1 VLSRC
6 FPPSIRKALNELPI
20 TLDDTHERTLQ
31 GIAREKK
38 EHAHRLFQCLVAAIR
53 PLRVDELAEIFAI
66 EFSPNAEPS
75 LMEGWRPGNPEE
87 SVLSACST
95 LIAIVED
102 KGSKIVQF
110 SHFSVKEFLTSDRL
124 RTSELENVR
133 QYHIPLDAAHT
144 TLAQVCFTV
153 LLPSD
158 EKMDIRRLKTFPL
171 ASYSARHWVD
181 HAKFENVASQFK
193 DSMERLFNP
202 KKPHFEAWT
211 QIYNV
216 DRGYKLRQATP
227 LYYAVLCGF
236 AGLAKHLIVAHAEDV
251 NAKCGHHGTPLC
263 AASYQGHL
271 DAVRLLLDQGA
282 DVNPTNLQER
292 SPLCSAY
299 DGGHLEVMRL
309 LLEHGANVDV
319 RYDRYSPMSLTHQ
332 ASCDDNAEVLH
343 LLLRYNADPNT
354 RDGTKATPLYSAAH
368 RGHVKAAQLLLDHGA
383 DVNSQNDS
391 GITPLHI
398 ASFDGYLEIV
408 QILLRHGADVHIR
421 TNSSLT
427 PFQQATSKGHTKVAQ
442 LLLEHGAKRNR
453 RR

>member
-1 VLSRC
+1 
-6 FPPSIRKALNELPI
+6 
-20 TLDDTHERTLQ
+20 
-31 GIAREKK
+31 
-38 EHAHRLFQCLVAAIR
+38 
-53 PLRVDELAEIFAI
+53 
-66 EFSPNAEPS
+66 
-75 LMEGWRPGNPEE
+75 
-87 SVLSACST
+87 VLSACST

-181 HAKFENVASQFK
+181 HAKFENVASQVK

-211 QIYNV
+211 QIYDV
-216 DRGYKLRQATP
+216 DDGYESHQAIP
-227 LYYAVLCGF
+227 LYYAMLCGF

-251 NAKCGHHGTPLC
+251 NAKCGHHGTPLH
-263 AASYQGHL
+263 AASYRGHL
-271 DAVRLLLDQGA
+271 DAVRFLLDQGA
-282 DVNPTNLQER
+282 EVNSTNLHDK

-309 LLEHGANVDV
+309 LLEHGANVDAQNDLSY
-319 RYDRYSPMSLTHQ
+319 RISLSHK
-332 ASCDDNAEVLH
+332 ASYDDNVEVLH

-354 RDGTKATPLYSAAH
+354 RDSTNATPLYEAALL
-368 RGHVKAAQLLLDHGA
+368 GHVKAAQLLLDHGA
-383 DVNSQNDS
+383 DVNSQHVS
-391 GITPLHI
+391 GHTPLNI
-398 ASFDGYLEIV
+398 ASSRGYLETV

-421 TNSSLT
+421 NNRSLT
-427 PFQQATSKGHTKVAQ
+427 PFQTATSSRHAEVAQ
-442 LLLEHGAKRNR
+442 LLLEHGAKKE
-453 RR
+453 